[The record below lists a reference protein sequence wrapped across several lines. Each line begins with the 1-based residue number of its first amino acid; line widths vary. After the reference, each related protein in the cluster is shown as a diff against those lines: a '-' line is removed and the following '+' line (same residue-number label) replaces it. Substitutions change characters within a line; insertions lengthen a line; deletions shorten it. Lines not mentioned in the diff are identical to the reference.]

1 MDKFG
6 TKLKTI
12 YVHINE
18 LFMKYNLDNEIYFFI
33 FALNMILP
41 ETILQ
46 FTIKDIHQCKQFSKI
61 KTFEIISVSYVKLK
75 IIYEIHSTYN
85 LNNEVY
91 FFIFALNMILPETIL
106 QFTIKDIHQ
115 CKQFS
120 KIKTFEIISVSYVKL
135 KIIYEIHSTYNLNNE
150 VYFFIFALNM
160 ILPETIMQFTIKDI
174 HQCKQV
180 SKIKTFEIISVS
192 YVKLKIIYEIHSTYN
207 LNNEVY
213 FFIFPMNMILP
224 ETILQFTIKDIHQC
238 KQFSKI
244 KTFEIISVSYVTI
257 IHTCHIFH
265 INL

>member
-33 FALNMILP
+33 FA
-41 ETILQ
+41 
-46 FTIKDIHQCKQFSKI
+46 F
-61 KTFEIISVSYVKLK
+61 
-75 IIYEIHSTYN
+75 
-85 LNNEVY
+85 
-91 FFIFALNMILPETIL
+91 
-106 QFTIKDIHQ
+106 
-115 CKQFS
+115 
-120 KIKTFEIISVSYVKL
+120 
-135 KIIYEIHSTYNLNNE
+135 
-150 VYFFIFALNM
+150 
-160 ILPETIMQFTIKDI
+160 
-174 HQCKQV
+174 
-180 SKIKTFEIISVS
+180 
-192 YVKLKIIYEIHSTYN
+192 
-207 LNNEVY
+207 
-213 FFIFPMNMILP
+213 NMILP